1 MVRASALQALLESER
16 LEWEAQELTIRA
28 AAEKATARECAEE
41 AVLMDLQSAGE
52 AGGDEVGAIRASQ
65 QLFLLQ
71 AELRSVESQ
80 LEVVFKEE
88 TDFTEASKRRRGD
101 AGGKNYIQS
110 LQTQAAVAT
119 NRALMLEK
127 SAREAK
133 VAARHFELAAQVAWL
148 NNTRVWMEAF
158 PASDGALA
166 AAQMVR
172 LVADLAW
179 AESELEAIKRGA
191 GEHPSE

>member
-1 MVRASALQALLESER
+1 
-16 LEWEAQELTIRA
+16 
-28 AAEKATARECAEE
+28 
-41 AVLMDLQSAGE
+41 
-52 AGGDEVGAIRASQ
+52 
-65 QLFLLQ
+65 
-71 AELRSVESQ
+71 
-80 LEVVFKEE
+80 
-88 TDFTEASKRRRGD
+88 
-101 AGGKNYIQS
+101 
-110 LQTQAAVAT
+110 
-119 NRALMLEK
+119 MLEK

-148 NNTRVWMEAF
+148 NNTREWMEAF

-172 LVADLAW
+172 LVADLAL